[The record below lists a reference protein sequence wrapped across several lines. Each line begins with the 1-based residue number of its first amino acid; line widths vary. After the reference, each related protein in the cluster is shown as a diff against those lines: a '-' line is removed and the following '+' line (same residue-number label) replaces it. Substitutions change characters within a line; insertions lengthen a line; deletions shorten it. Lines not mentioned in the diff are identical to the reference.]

1 MRPLRAIVWLSLLA
15 TAGCGGG
22 ADKRPPPVPPRQ
34 AALPP
39 AESEPAEDAA
49 ARRVRFCG
57 DLSRVIDA
65 EPGGFATMRGPAW
78 RPALGRPHGAS
89 GSADCRVEGDY
100 YPGASYVCRGEA
112 IGGGSAD
119 LLLPG
124 YQKLAEDVGYCLE
137 QPVWYPRMWRQG
149 QDFEFAGGERQTIWR
164 DGSTGPKPTVALKIE
179 EDLAGRFYFLRLA
192 VASRPLTLS
201 QLLQP

>member
-65 EPGGFATMRGPAW
+65 EPGGFATMRGSAIGDRNWDGRIVP
-78 RPALGRPHGAS
+78 LGLR
-89 GSADCRVEGDY
+89 DCRVEGDY
-100 YPGASYVCRGEA
+100 YPGASYVCRGKSLA
-112 IGGGSAD
+112 GGSAD

-124 YQKLAEDVGYCLE
+124 YQELAEDVGYCLE
-137 QPVWYPRMWRQG
+137 QPVWYPRLWRQG

-164 DGSTGPKPTVALKIE
+164 DGASGPKPTVALKIE
-179 EDLAGRFYFLRLA
+179 EDLAGRFYYLRLA
-192 VASRPLTLS
+192 VASDR
-201 QLLQP
+201 